1 MPVCRLRAFV
11 RSACVACVS
20 VPLTPLIARSL
31 LPRHRPAVVF
41 LPAGLPVACLCGGDV
56 IPVGRPRPPPPGV
69 FVLAPPVRGVAA
81 VRILPRACPP
91 SVIRHPSDVAGLP
104 VPSGGGFSCRPVL
117 ACRRHSSRWPVC
129 FDMPFA
135 PPWRVVVRDERRR
148 SLLSLAICLYF
159 SYVIGGAWC
168 PVRLVAGAGWRKKN
182 RGRVFRF
189 PVPLLVCCF

>member
-1 MPVCRLRAFV
+1 M
-11 RSACVACVS
+11 
-20 VPLTPLIARSL
+20 
-31 LPRHRPAVVF
+31 
-41 LPAGLPVACLCGGDV
+41 
-56 IPVGRPRPPPPGV
+56 
-69 FVLAPPVRGVAA
+69 LAPLVRGVAA

-135 PPWRVVVRDERRR
+135 PPWRVVVRGERRR

-168 PVRLVAGAGWRKKN
+168 PVRLVAGADGGKK
-182 RGRVFRF
+182 
-189 PVPLLVCCF
+189 